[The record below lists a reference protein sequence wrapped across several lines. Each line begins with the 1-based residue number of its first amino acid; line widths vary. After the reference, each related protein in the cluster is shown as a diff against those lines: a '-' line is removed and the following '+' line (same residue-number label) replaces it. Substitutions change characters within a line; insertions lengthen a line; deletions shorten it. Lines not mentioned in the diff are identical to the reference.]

1 MKTPLDILLPYQRDW
16 VDDPAR
22 FKIGMWS
29 RQTGKSFAT
38 AGEAVRDC
46 SANANRTWVCMSA
59 GERQA
64 LEWMEKAKQWTEAF
78 ETAISFDEVLRDNAQ
93 SLMRSAEIRYANG
106 SRLIAIPAN
115 PKTARG
121 YSANLVLDEFAFH
134 EDPDA
139 IWKAIYPSISN
150 PLKGE
155 LKLRIVSTPNGRG
168 NKFYDLWTKNQ
179 KYSHHLLTIYDAVK
193 RGLPV
198 DPEELKAAI
207 DDAEA
212 WAQEYLCEFID
223 ASSIL
228 LPYDLIALCE
238 VDAIP
243 GDFGEKPKRYAGYDV
258 GRHKDLAVYWELTEL
273 AGILWTSDLQVFEKT
288 PYHQQFEFLSAKIP
302 DLVRIAIDATGNG
315 EMLAEESGRKYPGK
329 VIEQKFTQQSKQTM
343 YERMRRSFQDRTVRV
358 PNARDV
364 REDLHAVH
372 KVSGNTG
379 MVRYIAPSTA
389 AGHSDR
395 AAALALAQEAAA
407 TTGGPFEYESVGAT
421 AASDYDDYETGLRH
435 LPLPKGVLL

>member
-93 SLMRSAEIRYANG
+93 SLMKSAEIRYANG

-179 KYSHHLLTIYDAVK
+179 KYSHHLLTIYDAVR

-238 VDAIP
+238 VDDIP
-243 GDFGEKPKRYAGYDV
+243 DDFGLTPKRRAGYDV

-273 AGILWTSDLQVFEKT
+273 AGIQWTSDVQVFQKT
-288 PYHQQFEFLSAKIP
+288 PYHQQLAFLEAQMPRLSRLA
-302 DLVRIAIDATGNG
+302 VDATGNG
-315 EMLAEESGRKYPGK
+315 EMLAEEIARKHPGK
-329 VIEQKFTQQSKQTM
+329 VIEKKFTQESKQTM
-343 YERMRRSFQDRTVRV
+343 YERMRRAFQDRTVRV

-372 KVSGNTG
+372 KVSSNSGT
-379 MVRYIAPSTA
+379 VRYIAPSTA
-389 AGHSDR
+389 DGHSDR
-395 AAALALAQEAAA
+395 AAGLALALEAAA
-407 TTGGPFEYESVGAT
+407 TTGASTFTPRPIDRRAGRNKRRGRRENREVT
-421 AASDYDDYETGLRH
+421 A
-435 LPLPKGVLL
+435 